1 MKKNNCM
8 RALIID
14 GLALFFFFGL
24 AFLWG
29 RKEIDQ
35 DNELN

>member
-14 GLALFFFFGL
+14 GLAFFFFGL